1 MATYNLED
9 IVSRVIATSDHSVN
23 VYDRPHTEQG
33 AETIGTVNSGPAGV
47 EAYRVHYSLAGRA
60 SARVP
65 GSGEFQTLGDG
76 VAALIAD
83 YDSGRTYPVL

>member
-1 MATYNLED
+1 MSTWNLEE
-9 IVSRVIATSDHSVN
+9 IVSRVTATSDHSVT

-33 AETIGTVNSGPAGV
+33 AEVIGTVNSGPSGV

-65 GSGEFQTLGDG
+65 GEFQTIGDG
-76 VAALIAD
+76 AVALIAD
-83 YDSGRTYPVL
+83 YDSGRRYPVA